1 MLPEMYS
8 DQQRHEARMYLLN
21 EIAKLMTTENLVN
34 DFDRTMLKVEG
45 LRSQL
50 RELDN

>member
-1 MLPEMYS
+1 MSHQMIS

-21 EIAKLMTTENLVN
+21 EIAKLMTTENLVK
-34 DFDRTMLKVEG
+34 DFDRTMLKAEG

-50 RELDN
+50 RELDD

>member
-8 DQQRHEARMYLLN
+8 DQQRHEARMYLLTK
-21 EIAKLMTTENLVN
+21 IAELMTTENLVN

>member
-1 MLPEMYS
+1 MLPQMYNE
-8 DQQRHEARMYLLN
+8 QQRHEARMYLLN
-21 EIAKLMTTENLVN
+21 EIAKLMTTENLAN

-45 LRSQL
+45 LRSEL